1 MKKKP
6 RTWRLVLREM
16 RFNIAVFLLLL
27 SLSAAGLVIVG
38 NALLRNA
45 QDTGRA
51 LARSYASEESGNLAV
66 YQTLLSFGAASIDRR
81 LLDGEDPEDMN
92 EWMGLYFQRL
102 DMVLGS
108 GVVDPYVVLDGRIL
122 AAATPWE
129 GDSSYDFPST
139 EWYRRAMESP
149 GFQDGEGP
157 RKTVRR
163 SRICANT
170 HWKSRECSAGCV
182 SPMSTTPSAGRSV

>member
-6 RTWRLVLREM
+6 RTWRLVLKEM
-16 RFNIAVFLLLL
+16 QFNIAVFLLLL

-92 EWMGLYFQRL
+92 EWMALYFQRL
-102 DMVLGS
+102 EVVLGS
-108 GVVDPYVVLDGRIL
+108 GAVDPYIILDGEVL
-122 AAATPWE
+122 AA
-129 GDSSYDFPST
+129 
-139 EWYRRAMESP
+139 
-149 GFQDGEGP
+149 
-157 RKTVRR
+157 
-163 SRICANT
+163 
-170 HWKSRECSAGCV
+170 RECRFQPCAAWPPPCG
-182 SPMSTTPSAGRSV
+182 

>member
-6 RTWRLVLREM
+6 RTWRLVLKEM
-16 RFNIAVFLLLL
+16 QFNIAVFLLLL

-66 YQTLLSFGAASIDRR
+66 YRTLLSFGAASIDRR

-92 EWMGLYFQRL
+92 E
-102 DMVLGS
+102 
-108 GVVDPYVVLDGRIL
+108 
-122 AAATPWE
+122 
-129 GDSSYDFPST
+129 
-139 EWYRRAMESP
+139 
-149 GFQDGEGP
+149 
-157 RKTVRR
+157 
-163 SRICANT
+163 
-170 HWKSRECSAGCV
+170 
-182 SPMSTTPSAGRSV
+182 

>member
-6 RTWRLVLREM
+6 RTWRLVLKEM
-16 RFNIAVFLLLL
+16 QFNIAVFLLLL

-66 YQTLLSFGAASIDRR
+66 YRTLLSFGAASIDRR

-129 GDSSYDFPST
+129 GDSTYDFPST
-139 EWYRRAMESP
+139 EWYKRAMESP
-149 GFQDGEGP
+149 GEVIFTNVYTDAVYGKPVITAAQKCRNAQRHPGL
-157 RKTVRR
+157 
-163 SRICANT
+163 
-170 HWKSRECSAGCV
+170 
-182 SPMSTTPSAGRSV
+182 